1 MKRWIANLRMWQK
14 FALVGALAVG
24 MVAGPTVLTLREH
37 LDSMSAARQ
46 EAAGMAPAGDVI
58 KLLQRTQQHRGLSAA
73 ALAGNEKA
81 RESRKGKQVEVD
93 ELLRAAS
100 TSVATLK
107 NAGLD
112 ALAADIQ
119 REWQD
124 LSAAMAG
131 GSLPGPD
138 SFKRHT
144 ALINRQ
150 LALLEGITDVSTLAL
165 DREAGSSYLI
175 DTVLGDLPQL
185 TEALGQMRARG
196 AALLARGEATPE
208 ERATLGALV
217 ESARGLARSTRAGMN
232 KSLQADAAI
241 RQAIESP
248 LAGASAAVDDGL
260 KMAEE
265 QVLRADKPGMAS
277 SDFFA
282 SMTRVIDSQFDLG
295 SQAFKL
301 LDGVLAERAAKAQQE
316 LWLVMSSIV
325 LLGGTAAWIIVV
337 VTRTTTQ
344 SVAQALSAAQ
354 ALAAGDLTHPMH
366 SNSRDEMGELVQAL
380 GESMEKLAQVVG
392 VIKTTTESVSTAA
405 VQISQGNHDLSQRT
419 EEQSSQL
426 QNTASSMEEITATVR
441 QNCDTAQQATQ
452 LASTASQ
459 VAEQGGEVVERVVSN
474 MQDISTSSQRI
485 GDIIGVI
492 DGIAFQTNILAL
504 NAAVEAARAGEH
516 GRGFAVVA
524 SEVRSLAQR
533 SAEAAK
539 EIKVLIGQSVE
550 KVEAGSRLVGDAGRT
565 MNDIV
570 SQVKR
575 VSELIEEI
583 SRASLQ
589 QSSGIGQISDA
600 VSQLDTVTQQNA
612 ALVEESAAAA
622 ESLSQQA
629 TQLAE
634 TVASFKTTA

>member
-1 MKRWIANLRMWQK
+1 MKSWIANLRMWQK
-14 FALVGALAVG
+14 FALMGALTLC
-24 MVAGPTVLTLREH
+24 MVSGPTVLMVKEH
-37 LDSMSAARQ
+37 LSLMHAARD
-46 EAAGMAPAGDVI
+46 EASGMVPAGDVL
-58 KLLQRTQQHRGLSAA
+58 KLIQRTQQHRGLSAG

-81 RESRKGKQVEVD
+81 RELRGAKQAETDEALRKA
-93 ELLRAAS
+93 LA
-100 TSVATLK
+100 SVAVYRKPKMDKL
-107 NAGLD
+107 AGE
-112 ALAADIQ
+112 IQ
-119 REWQD
+119 KEWQ
-124 LSAAMAG
+124 SMSSGIAS
-131 GSLPGPD
+131 GSVAVPE
-138 SFKRHT
+138 SYQRHT
-144 ALINRQ
+144 ALVAQELR
-150 LALLEGITDVSTLAL
+150 LLEGVTDASTLAL
-165 DREAGSSYLI
+165 DPEAGTYYLI
-175 DTVLGDLPQL
+175 TAVLGDLPKL
-185 TEALGQMRARG
+185 SEKLGQLRARG
-196 AALLARGEATPE
+196 APMLAKGEASPE
-208 ERATLGALV
+208 ERAAIVTIADAV
-217 ESARGLARSTRAGMN
+217 RSYAQSTRGSFEKA
-232 KSLQADAAI
+232 LEADASLVA
-241 RQAIESP
+241 ALDKP
-248 LAGASAAVDDGL
+248 LAAAAAAVDEGL
-260 KMAEE
+260 KLGEE
-265 QVLRADKPGMAS
+265 QIVRAEKL
-277 SDFFA
+277 
-282 SMTRVIDSQFDLG
+282 SMPAHEYIAGTTRVIDAQFELTT
-295 SQAFKL
+295 QAFKV
-301 LDGVLAERAAKAQQE
+301 LDAILTERAASKQRE
-316 LWLVMSSIV
+316 LWLAVGIIALFGSLATWLIV
-325 LLGGTAAWIIVV
+325 A
-337 VTRTTTQ
+337 VTRTTTR
-344 SVAQALSAAQ
+344 SVDQALKAAQ
-354 ALAAGDLTHPMH
+354 ALAAGDLTHVMTSP
-366 SNSRDEMGELVQAL
+366 SRDEMGQLVKAL
-380 GESMEKLAQVVG
+380 GVSMDNLARVVG
-392 VIKTTTESVSTAA
+392 VIKSSTESVSTAA

-426 QNTASSMEEITATVR
+426 QNTAASMEEITATVR

-575 VSELIEEI
+575 VSELIGEI